1 MDIDITEEQ
10 ELLREMSAR
19 FIEDGCPLAA
29 VRALAEDERGV
40 STDYLKQTAELGWY
54 ALLVDEAHGGGQVS
68 ESGMSDA
75 AVVAGERGRLVQPG
89 PFVPT
94 NLVALA
100 VSEFGSD
107 TQRSELLPGLVSGE
121 TVATWASADTA
132 GSWDSGAG
140 VSASRRG
147 DTLVLDGTKGMVQ
160 DAHIANTLLVTA
172 GGDAGPVHALVPA
185 DTAGLAVKPLSSL
198 DITRRFS
205 RVTFD
210 RVKIPASAVV
220 GSAEGAGRI
229 YERLLEV
236 AAVLTVA
243 ESVGAMGYLF
253 DLTVQYSK
261 DRFAF
266 GRPIGSFQAIKHTLA
281 NTGLLLEMSRGM
293 SAAATRAVAVGNA
306 DAGEVASMAKAF
318 VGKHSIEVSHNCFQ
332 VIGGI
337 AYTWEHDQ
345 HLYFR
350 RLATDAAL
358 YGAPAWHRERICTLH
373 EL

>member
-1 MDIDITEEQ
+1 MDADITEEQ
-10 ELLREMSAR
+10 EMLREMSAR
-19 FIEDGCPLAA
+19 FIEDNCPLAG
-29 VRALAEDERGV
+29 VRTFAEHERGV

-68 ESGMSDA
+68 ESGVSDA

-89 PFVPT
+89 PFVPM

-100 VSEFGSD
+100 VSEFGSEA
-107 TQRSELLPGLVSGE
+107 QRAEILPGLVAGE
-121 TVATWASADTA
+121 TVATWALADTA
-132 GSWDSGAG
+132 GRWDPGAG

-147 DTLVLDGTKGMVQ
+147 DTVVLDGTKGMVQ

-172 GGDAGPVHALVPA
+172 RGDAGLIHVLVPA
-185 DTAGLAVKPLSSL
+185 DSEGVSVMPLSSL
-198 DITRRFS
+198 DITRRFC

-210 RVKIPASAVV
+210 GVKLPAGAVV
-220 GSAEGAGRI
+220 GAAEDAARL
-229 YERLLEV
+229 YDRLLETAV
-236 AAVLTVA
+236 VLTIA

-253 DLTVQYSK
+253 DMTVEYSK

-293 SAAATRAVAVGNA
+293 STAATRAVAEA
-306 DAGEVASMAKAF
+306 DANANEIASMAKAF

-358 YGAPAWHRERICTLH
+358 YGEPAWHRERICTLH
-373 EL
+373 KL